1 VIARL
6 QVQMRSSNC
15 CGWFGAIDKLLNNKE
30 MISIL
35 MTLVRMNRRL
45 TMKRFFML
53 GIFSLFMLT
62 LPGKSLG
69 DTLVLQNGTRISG
82 TLVKRTS
89 TTISFKNSHGVVH
102 RYQAS
107 QVRNVDLTSKGN
119 TTYRPARNNGSSNN
133 DNQPELLP
141 AGTQLV
147 ILTNEAIDSKTA
159 ASNQLY
165 SAQVDQDIIDSSNEL
180 IVPKG
185 SPAQLII
192 RTISS
197 GGVTGSPEI
206 TLDIQSITV
215 NGRRYNVTTTDL
227 REKGKGGIGANK
239 RTAEMVGGGAVIGT
253 IIGAIVGHGKG
264 AAIGAAVGAT
274 GGAGAQVLTKG
285 KQVIIPAETVLKFSL
300 DQAVT
305 LAPER

>member
-1 VIARL
+1 
-6 QVQMRSSNC
+6 
-15 CGWFGAIDKLLNNKE
+15 
-30 MISIL
+30 
-35 MTLVRMNRRL
+35 
-45 TMKRFFML
+45 MKRFFTMSA
-53 GIFSLFMLT
+53 FVLFLLM
-62 LPGKSLG
+62 LPGTAVS
-69 DTLVLQNGTRISG
+69 DTLVLQDGTRISG
-82 TLVKRTS
+82 VLVKRTAS
-89 TTISFKNSHGVVH
+89 TITFKNSRGVVH
-102 RYQAS
+102 RYKAS
-107 QVRNVDLTSKGN
+107 QVQNVELTS
-119 TTYRPARNNGSSNN
+119 TRQARYNAPSSRGASNN
-133 DNQPELLP
+133 DHQPELLP

-159 ASNQLY
+159 ASNQLF
-165 SAQVDQDIIDSSNEL
+165 SAQVDQDVIDSSNEL

-192 RTISS
+192 RTVSS
-197 GGVTGSPEI
+197 GGITGSPEI

-215 NGRRYNVTTTDL
+215 NGRRYNVTTADL
-227 REKGKGGIGANK
+227 KQKGSGGIGANK
-239 RTAEMVGGGAVIGT
+239 RTAEMIGGGAVIGT

-264 AAIGAAVGAT
+264 AAIGAAVGAA

>member
-1 VIARL
+1 MKRL
-6 QVQMRSSNC
+6 IV
-15 CGWFGAIDKLLNNKE
+15 L
-30 MISIL
+30 SIL
-35 MTLVRMNRRL
+35 
-45 TMKRFFML
+45 
-53 GIFSLFMLT
+53 SLLLLT
-62 LPGKSLG
+62 LPGKALG
-69 DTLVLQNGTRISG
+69 DTLVLRDGTRISG

-102 RYQAS
+102 RYRVS
-107 QVRNVDLTSKGN
+107 QVQNVELTSPRTDN
-119 TTYRPARNNGSSNN
+119 YSPVRNHGSANN

-159 ASNQLY
+159 ASNQLF
-165 SAQVDQDIIDSSNEL
+165 SAQVDQDVIDSSNEL

-192 RTISS
+192 RHTSS
-197 GGVTGSPEI
+197 GGVTGTSEI
-206 TLDIQSITV
+206 TLDLQSITV
-215 NGRRYNVTTTDL
+215 NGRRYNVTTADL
-227 REKGKGGIGANK
+227 KQKGRGGLGANK

-264 AAIGAAVGAT
+264 AAIGAAVGAA

-285 KQVIIPAETVLKFSL
+285 KEVSIPAETVLKFSL

>member
-1 VIARL
+1 
-6 QVQMRSSNC
+6 
-15 CGWFGAIDKLLNNKE
+15 
-30 MISIL
+30 
-35 MTLVRMNRRL
+35 
-45 TMKRFFML
+45 MKRVFML
-53 GIFSLFMLT
+53 SAFIGFLLM
-62 LPGKSLG
+62 LPGTAVS

-82 TLVKRTS
+82 VLVKRTS
-89 TTISFKNSHGVVH
+89 STITFKNSRGVVH
-102 RYQAS
+102 RYKAS
-107 QVRNVDLTSKGN
+107 QVQNVELISARQASYNAPSNYGTSH
-119 TTYRPARNNGSSNN
+119 N

-147 ILTNEAIDSKTA
+147 ILTNEAIDSKTT
-159 ASNQLY
+159 ASNQLF
-165 SAQVDQDIIDSSNEL
+165 SAQVDQDVIDSSNEL

-192 RTISS
+192 RNVSS
-197 GGVTGSPEI
+197 GGVTGSSEI

-215 NGRRYNVTTTDL
+215 NGRRYNVTTRDL
-227 REKGKGGIGANK
+227 RQTGRSGLGANT

-264 AAIGAAVGAT
+264 AAIGAAVGAA

-285 KQVIIPAETVLKFSL
+285 KQVMIPAETILKFNL
-300 DQAVT
+300 DQDVT

>member
-1 VIARL
+1 
-6 QVQMRSSNC
+6 MRR
-15 CGWFGAIDKLLNNKE
+15 FL
-30 MISIL
+30 
-35 MTLVRMNRRL
+35 TLS
-45 TMKRFFML
+45 
-53 GIFSLFMLT
+53 IFSLFMLT
-62 LPGKSLG
+62 LPGKALG
-69 DTLVLQNGTRISG
+69 DTLVLQDGTRISG

-102 RYQAS
+102 RYRAS
-107 QVRNVDLTSKGN
+107 QVQNVELTSTRN

-159 ASNQLY
+159 SSNQLF
-165 SAQVDQDIIDSSNEL
+165 SAQVDQDVIDSSNEL

-192 RTISS
+192 RTASS
-197 GGVTGSPEI
+197 GGVTGTPEI

-215 NGRRYNVTTTDL
+215 HGRRYNVTTADL
-227 REKGKGGIGANK
+227 KEKGRGGIGTNK

-253 IIGAIVGHGKG
+253 IIGAIAGGGKG
-264 AAIGAAVGAT
+264 AAIGAAVGAA
-274 GGAGAQVLTKG
+274 GGAGAEVLTKG

>member
-1 VIARL
+1 
-6 QVQMRSSNC
+6 
-15 CGWFGAIDKLLNNKE
+15 
-30 MISIL
+30 
-35 MTLVRMNRRL
+35 L
-45 TMKRFFML
+45 TVKRFFPL
-53 GIFSLFMLT
+53 SAFVLFLLM
-62 LPGKSLG
+62 LPGTAVG

-82 TLVKRTS
+82 VLVRRTPG
-89 TTISFKNSHGVVH
+89 TITFKNSRGVVH
-102 RYQAS
+102 RYRAS
-107 QVRNVDLTSKGN
+107 EVQDVELTSRFQN
-119 TTYRPARNNGSSNN
+119 THNTPRNNSASNN
-133 DNQPELLP
+133 DHQPELLP

-159 ASNQLY
+159 SSNQLF
-165 SAQVDQDIIDSSNEL
+165 SGQVDQDVIDSSNEL

-192 RTISS
+192 RTVSA
-197 GGVTGSPEI
+197 GGVTGSSEI

-227 REKGKGGIGANK
+227 QQKGRHGIGANA
-239 RTAEMVGGGAVIGT
+239 RTAEMVGGGTVIGT

-264 AAIGAAVGAT
+264 AAIGAAVGAA

-285 KQVIIPAETVLKFSL
+285 KQVIIPAETVLKFNL

>member
-1 VIARL
+1 
-6 QVQMRSSNC
+6 
-15 CGWFGAIDKLLNNKE
+15 
-30 MISIL
+30 
-35 MTLVRMNRRL
+35 
-45 TMKRFFML
+45 MKRFFTL
-53 GIFSLFMLT
+53 SAFILFVLM
-62 LPGKSLG
+62 LPGTGVS

-82 TLVKRTS
+82 VLVKRTS
-89 TTISFKNSHGVVH
+89 STITFKNSRGVVH
-102 RYQAS
+102 RYKAS
-107 QVRNVDLTSKGN
+107 QVQNVELTS
-119 TTYRPARNNGSSNN
+119 ARQTSYNAPSNYGTSNN

-147 ILTNEAIDSKTA
+147 ILTNEAIDSKTT
-159 ASNQLY
+159 ASNQLF
-165 SAQVDQDIIDSSNEL
+165 SAQVDQDVIDSSNEL

-192 RTISS
+192 RNVSS
-197 GGVTGSPEI
+197 GGVTGSSEI

-215 NGRRYNVTTTDL
+215 NGRRYNVTTRDL
-227 REKGKGGIGANK
+227 KQTGRSGLGANT

-264 AAIGAAVGAT
+264 AAIGAAVGAA

-285 KQVIIPAETVLKFSL
+285 KQVMIPAETILKFNL
-300 DQAVT
+300 DQDVT

>member
-1 VIARL
+1 MRRIVIL
-6 QVQMRSSNC
+6 ILTST
-15 CGWFGAIDKLLNNKE
+15 FLL
-30 MISIL
+30 
-35 MTLVRMNRRL
+35 LVPVRA
-45 TMKRFFML
+45 
-53 GIFSLFMLT
+53 S
-62 LPGKSLG
+62 G
-69 DTLVLQNGTRISG
+69 DTLTLLDGTRVSG
-82 TLVKRTS
+82 ALVSRTASRVTFRNAQGVSHRYKTKQIQSLEITS
-89 TTISFKNSHGVVH
+89 TGQYI
-102 RYQAS
+102 RYQS
-107 QVRNVDLTSKGN
+107 
-119 TTYRPARNNGSSNN
+119 ARNNPNNWNYNVASSN
-133 DNQPELLP
+133 DRQPELLP

-147 ILTNEAIDSKTA
+147 ILTNEAINSKTA
-159 ASNQLY
+159 ASNQLF

-192 RTISS
+192 RTVSS

-215 NGRRYNVTTTDL
+215 NGRRYNVTTADL
-227 REKGKGGIGANK
+227 KQKGNGGIGANK
-239 RTAEMVGGGAVIGT
+239 RTAEMIGGGAVIGT

-264 AAIGAAVGAT
+264 AAIGAAVGAA

-285 KQVIIPAETVLKFSL
+285 KQVIIPAETILKFSL

>member
-1 VIARL
+1 
-6 QVQMRSSNC
+6 M
-15 CGWFGAIDKLLNNKE
+15 K
-30 MISIL
+30 
-35 MTLVRMNRRL
+35 RRL
-45 TMKRFFML
+45 TMKRFFTLSAFIGFLLM
-53 GIFSLFMLT
+53 
-62 LPGKSLG
+62 LPGTALS

-82 TLVKRTS
+82 VLVKRTS
-89 TTISFKNSHGVVH
+89 STITFKNSRGVAH
-102 RYQAS
+102 RYKAS
-107 QVRNVDLTSKGN
+107 QVQNVELTS
-119 TTYRPARNNGSSNN
+119 ARQTSYNALKNYGTSNN
-133 DNQPELLP
+133 DRQPELLP

-147 ILTNEAIDSKTA
+147 ILTNEAIDSKAA
-159 ASNQLY
+159 ASNQLF
-165 SAQVDQDIIDSSNEL
+165 SGQVDQDVIDSSNEL

-192 RTISS
+192 RNVSS
-197 GGVTGSPEI
+197 GGVAGTSEI

-227 REKGKGGIGANK
+227 KQKGRSGLGANT

-264 AAIGAAVGAT
+264 AAIGAAVGAA

-285 KQVIIPAETVLKFSL
+285 KQVMIPAETILKFNL
-300 DQAVT
+300 DQDVT

>member
-1 VIARL
+1 
-6 QVQMRSSNC
+6 
-15 CGWFGAIDKLLNNKE
+15 
-30 MISIL
+30 
-35 MTLVRMNRRL
+35 
-45 TMKRFFML
+45 MKRFFALSASTLFLLML
-53 GIFSLFMLT
+53 PCRAVS
-62 LPGKSLG
+62 
-69 DTLVLQNGTRISG
+69 DTLVLQDGTRISG
-82 TLVKRTS
+82 VLVRRTPS
-89 TTISFKNSHGVVH
+89 TITFKNARSVVH
-102 RYQAS
+102 HYKAS
-107 QVRNVDLTSKGN
+107 QVQNVELTSERQTSYN
-119 TTYRPARNNGSSNN
+119 APRNYGASNN
-133 DNQPELLP
+133 DHQPELLP

-147 ILTNEAIDSKTA
+147 ILTNEAIDSKAA
-159 ASNQLY
+159 ASNQLF
-165 SAQVDQDIIDSSNEL
+165 SAQVDQDVIDRSNEL

-192 RTISS
+192 RTVST

-215 NGRRYNVTTTDL
+215 NGRRYNVTTADL
-227 REKGKGGIGANK
+227 KQIGNGGIGANK
-239 RTAEMVGGGAVIGT
+239 RTAELIGGGAVIGT

-264 AAIGAAVGAT
+264 AAIGAAAGAV

>member
-1 VIARL
+1 
-6 QVQMRSSNC
+6 
-15 CGWFGAIDKLLNNKE
+15 
-30 MISIL
+30 
-35 MTLVRMNRRL
+35 
-45 TMKRFFML
+45 MKRFFALLAFILLLLM
-53 GIFSLFMLT
+53 
-62 LPGKSLG
+62 LPGTVVS

-82 TLVKRTS
+82 VFVKRTPG
-89 TTISFKNSHGVVH
+89 TITFKNSRGVVH
-102 RYQAS
+102 GYKAS
-107 QVRNVDLTSKGN
+107 QVQNVEFTSGRQTGYN
-119 TTYRPARNNGSSNN
+119 APGNNGASNN
-133 DNQPELLP
+133 DNQPEFLP

-147 ILTNEAIDSKTA
+147 ILTNEAVDSKTA

-165 SAQVDQDIIDSSNEL
+165 SAQVNQDVIDSSNEL

-185 SPAQLII
+185 SPAQLMI
-192 RTISS
+192 RTVSS
-197 GGVTGSPEI
+197 GGVTGGSQI

-227 REKGKGGIGANK
+227 NQKGRSGIGANT

-264 AAIGAAVGAT
+264 AAIGAAVGAA

-300 DQAVT
+300 NQAVT
-305 LAPER
+305 LAPEA